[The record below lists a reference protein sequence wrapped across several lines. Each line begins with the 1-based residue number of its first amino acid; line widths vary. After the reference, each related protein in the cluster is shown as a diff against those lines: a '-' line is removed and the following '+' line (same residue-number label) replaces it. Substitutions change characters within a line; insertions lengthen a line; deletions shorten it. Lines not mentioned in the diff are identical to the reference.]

1 MFTLKLAWRYAFSKS
16 NRHRSA
22 TLVIM
27 FGIAIGMLAII
38 SVLALMNSLQTELLD
53 QVKAIESFHVQVT
66 FPPSDSSVVPIEDY
80 REQLEHIEHVV
91 QVFPYVNTQ
100 VMLQNPRADR
110 SSTARLRVIEASVW
124 ETENPF
130 SKRTLLWNG
139 TIPQPLEVAI
149 SGQMAMKIGANIGDT
164 LQMTLLGAGKTA
176 VLAPSTVTLTISAI
190 FQTGLPEF
198 DNSTIISDVTPLMNI
213 IGPKRVIYGLFLEP
227 NVINRSQSVVS
238 TIANEFPEATIRTW
252 QQVNSAFYSA
262 LTLEKVMMYL
272 FLLFMFIIL
281 AVNMKN
287 ASSRL
292 LFVKQRE
299 LAILRALGSPKH
311 ITVQVFLLQAVII
324 TLIGETIGIIG
335 SFLLG
340 TYIGPILSWID
351 SIQSKFS
358 GKSNVLLSYPFTME
372 IQTGEVIVITCIV
385 LALSVGFTYIG
396 CRHLL
401 RKEPMELMYHE

>member
-1 MFTLKLAWRYAFSKS
+1 
-16 NRHRSA
+16 
-22 TLVIM
+22 
-27 FGIAIGMLAII
+27 
-38 SVLALMNSLQTELLD
+38 
-53 QVKAIESFHVQVT
+53 
-66 FPPSDSSVVPIEDY
+66 
-80 REQLEHIEHVV
+80 
-91 QVFPYVNTQ
+91 
-100 VMLQNPRADR
+100 
-110 SSTARLRVIEASVW
+110 
-124 ETENPF
+124 
-130 SKRTLLWNG
+130 
-139 TIPQPLEVAI
+139 
-149 SGQMAMKIGANIGDT
+149 
-164 LQMTLLGAGKTA
+164 
-176 VLAPSTVTLTISAI
+176 
-190 FQTGLPEF
+190 
-198 DNSTIISDVTPLMNI
+198 
-213 IGPKRVIYGLFLEP
+213 
-227 NVINRSQSVVS
+227 INRSQSVVS
-238 TIANEFPEATIRTW
+238 TIAKEFPEATIRPW

-340 TYIGPILSWID
+340 TYISPILTWID